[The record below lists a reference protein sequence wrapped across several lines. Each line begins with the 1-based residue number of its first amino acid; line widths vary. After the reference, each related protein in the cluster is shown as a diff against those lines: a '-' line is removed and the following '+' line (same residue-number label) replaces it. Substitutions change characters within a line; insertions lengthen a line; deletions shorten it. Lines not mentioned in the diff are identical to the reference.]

1 MFNAYLCIEDRAKKA
16 VRICLYGHVFVDK
29 QYISMIER
37 FQKRKIKETIGKGK
51 AIMIMGA
58 RQVGKSTLLSEM
70 FGGQKEVMWMNGDDA
85 DVRQLFSGM
94 TSTRIRALLGGC
106 RCLVI
111 DEAQRIPDIGLRLK
125 LITDQVPDVQV
136 VATGSSSFEL
146 AARVGESLTGRKRTF
161 RMFPLTY
168 GEMVAH
174 TNLLEEHR
182 MLPHRMVY
190 GYYPEVV
197 TSQGDERAVLRE
209 LTDSYLYKDILML
222 DSISK
227 PDRLIR
233 LVQALAHQIGEQVSY
248 NEVGQLVGLDPK
260 TVERYVDVL
269 EKCYIVF
276 RVGSF
281 SRNLRNELKMS
292 RKIYF
297 WDLGIRNAVIANFQQ
312 VENRADTGALWENF
326 AISERMKC
334 HYMREDFV
342 NTWFWRTQQQKEI
355 DLIEEADGRLNA
367 FEFKWNSV
375 KAQRTKVP
383 DSFARTYPDAV
394 FTVVSPDDIDDFL
407 L

>member
-1 MFNAYLCIEDRAKKA
+1 
-16 VRICLYGHVFVDK
+16 
-29 QYISMIER
+29 MIER
-37 FQKRKIKETIGKGK
+37 LQKRMIEERLGKGK
-51 AIMIMGA
+51 AILIMGA
-58 RQVGKSTLLSEM
+58 RQVGKSTLLSEI
-70 FGGQKEVMWMNGDDA
+70 FGGQKDIMWMNGDDT
-85 DVRQLFSGM
+85 DVRQLFSDI
-94 TSTRIRALLGGC
+94 TSTRIRALLGSC

-125 LITDQVPDVQV
+125 LITDQVPDVQI

-168 GEMVAH
+168 GEMVTH
-174 TNLLEEHR
+174 TNLLEERR

-197 TSQGDERAVLRE
+197 TSPGDERTVLRE

-222 DSISK
+222 DSIAK
-227 PDRLIR
+227 PDRLMR

-248 NEVGQLVGLDPK
+248 NEIGQLVGLDPK
-260 TVERYVDVL
+260 TVERYIDVL

-276 RVGSF
+276 RMGSF

-292 RKIYF
+292 RKVYF

-312 VENRADTGALWENF
+312 IENRTDTGALWENF
-326 AISERMKC
+326 AISERMKR
-334 HYMREDFV
+334 HYINDDFV

-355 DLIEEADGRLNA
+355 DLIEDADGRLSA
-367 FEFKWNSV
+367 FEFKWNPA
-375 KAQRTKVP
+375 KAQRAKVP
-383 DSFARTYPDAV
+383 DSFAKAYPDADFNV
-394 FTVVSPDDIDDFL
+394 ISPDEIDGFL